1 MASALAPPT
10 RSAAARRAA
19 AWAAL
24 TKPRIV
30 GLLVVTTVPAMIL
43 AYRGLPPLGL
53 TAAAVLG
60 GALSAMGANAANMVL
75 DRDID
80 RIMSRTRGRPLPTGR
95 ITPRAAALLA
105 GGLQLAAAAVLILWV
120 NALSAALT
128 LAAAA
133 FYILVYTLWLKR
145 RSPSNIVI
153 GGAAGAVPPLV
164 GWAAATGGVGWE
176 PVMLF
181 AIVFFWTPPHFWALA
196 VRYRE
201 DYRAAGVPM
210 LPAVAPLPLVANRI
224 LIYSLIV
231 VALSLGLAPA
241 AGMGAPYAVAAV
253 GLGTVFLVRAL
264 ALRRTP
270 DDARTRR
277 MFSFSIF
284 YLAGLFGA
292 VAADA
297 LWASVR

>member
-1 MASALAPPT
+1 MTSALTDPT
-10 RSAAARRAA
+10 RSSAARRAA

-43 AYRGLPPLGL
+43 AYGGLPPLRL
-53 TAAAVLG
+53 TAAAVAG

-80 RIMSRTRGRPLPTGR
+80 RIMLRTRGRPLPTGR

-105 GGLQLAAAAVLILWV
+105 GGLQIAAAAVLILWV

-133 FYILVYTLWLKR
+133 FYILIYTLWLKR

-164 GWAAATGGVGWE
+164 GWTAVTGGLGWE
-176 PVMLF
+176 PVLLF

-210 LPAVAPLPLVANRI
+210 LPAVAALPLVANRI
-224 LIYSLIV
+224 LAYSLIV
-231 VALSLGLAPA
+231 VALSLGFAPA
-241 AGMGAPYAVAAV
+241 AGMRLPYAAAAV
-253 GLGTVFLVRAL
+253 GLGAVFLARAL
-264 ALRRTP
+264 ALRRAP
-270 DDARTRR
+270 DAARARR
-277 MFSFSIF
+277 LFSFSIL

>member
-43 AYRGLPPLGL
+43 AYGGLPPLGL

-105 GGLQLAAAAVLILWV
+105 GVLQLAAAAVLILWV

-164 GWAAATGGVGWE
+164 GWAAVTGGLGWE
-176 PVMLF
+176 PVLLF

-241 AGMGAPYAVAAV
+241 AGMGAPYAAAAV
-253 GLGTVFLVRAL
+253 GLGAVFLVRAL

-270 DDARTRR
+270 DDARARR

>member
-19 AWAAL
+19 AWVAL

-43 AYRGLPPLGL
+43 AYGGLPPLGV
-53 TAAAVLG
+53 TTAAVLG

-80 RIMSRTRGRPLPTGR
+80 RIMSRTRGRPLPMGR

-105 GGLQLAAAAVLILWV
+105 GGLQMAAAAVLILWV

-164 GWAAATGGVGWE
+164 GWAAATGGLGWE
-176 PVMLF
+176 PVVLF

-241 AGMGAPYAVAAV
+241 AGMGAPYAAAAV
-253 GLGTVFLVRAL
+253 GLGAVFLVRAL
-264 ALRRTP
+264 ALRRAP
-270 DDARTRR
+270 DAARARR

-292 VAADA
+292 MAADA

>member
-1 MASALAPPT
+1 MAAALASPP

-43 AYRGLPPLGL
+43 AYGGLPPLGM

-105 GGLQLAAAAVLILWV
+105 GVLQLAAAAVLILWV

-164 GWAAATGGVGWE
+164 GWAAATGGLGWE
-176 PVMLF
+176 PVVLF

-241 AGMGAPYAVAAV
+241 AGMGAPYAAAAV
-253 GLGTVFLVRAL
+253 GLGAVFLVRAL

-270 DDARTRR
+270 DDARARR

>member
-164 GWAAATGGVGWE
+164 GWAAATGGLGWE

>member
-164 GWAAATGGVGWE
+164 GWASVTGGLGWE

>member
-30 GLLVVTTVPAMIL
+30 GLLVITTVPAMIL
-43 AYRGLPPLGL
+43 AYGGLPPLGL

-164 GWAAATGGVGWE
+164 GWAAVTGGLGWE
-176 PVMLF
+176 PVVLF

-224 LIYSLIV
+224 LFYSLIV

-241 AGMGAPYAVAAV
+241 AGMGAPYAAAAV
-253 GLGTVFLVRAL
+253 GLGAVFLVRAL
-264 ALRRTP
+264 ALRRAP
-270 DDARTRR
+270 DDARARR

>member
-1 MASALAPPT
+1 MAAALAPPT

-43 AYRGLPPLGL
+43 AYGGLPPLGM

-164 GWAAATGGVGWE
+164 GWAAATGGLGWE
-176 PVMLF
+176 PVVLF

-241 AGMGAPYAVAAV
+241 AGMGVPYAAAAV
-253 GLGTVFLVRAL
+253 GLGAVFLVRAL

-270 DDARTRR
+270 DDARARR

>member
-43 AYRGLPPLGL
+43 AYGGLPPLGL

-80 RIMSRTRGRPLPTGR
+80 RIMSRTRGRPLPMGR

-105 GGLQLAAAAVLILWV
+105 GGLQMAAAAVLILWV

-164 GWAAATGGVGWE
+164 GWAAATGGLGWE
-176 PVMLF
+176 PVVLF

-241 AGMGAPYAVAAV
+241 AGMGAPYAAAAV
-253 GLGTVFLVRAL
+253 GLGAVFLFRAL
-264 ALRRTP
+264 ALRRAP
-270 DDARTRR
+270 DAARARR

>member
-1 MASALAPPT
+1 MASALASPA

-19 AWAAL
+19 AWVAL

-43 AYRGLPPLGL
+43 AYGGLPPLGV

-80 RIMSRTRGRPLPTGR
+80 RIMSRTRGRPLPMGR

-105 GGLQLAAAAVLILWV
+105 GGLQMAAAAVLILWV

-164 GWAAATGGVGWE
+164 GWAAATGGLGWE
-176 PVMLF
+176 PVVLF

-241 AGMGAPYAVAAV
+241 AGMGAPYAAAAA
-253 GLGTVFLVRAL
+253 GLGAVFLVRAL
-264 ALRRTP
+264 ALRRAP
-270 DDARTRR
+270 DAARARR

>member
-43 AYRGLPPLGL
+43 AYGGLPPLGL

-105 GGLQLAAAAVLILWV
+105 GVLQLAAAAVLILWV

-164 GWAAATGGVGWE
+164 GWAAATGGLGWE
-176 PVMLF
+176 PVVLF

-241 AGMGAPYAVAAV
+241 AGMGAPYAAAAV
-253 GLGTVFLVRAL
+253 GLGAVFLVRAL

-270 DDARTRR
+270 DDARARR